1 MPHSTGQATGMKWI
15 DFKISTISPDYKRK
29 MLIVEILENAEKQR
43 IKIAHNPVINL
54 LTYLTYVQ

>member
-1 MPHSTGQATGMKWI
+1 
-15 DFKISTISPDYKRK
+15 